1 MIPIRDE
8 NLILRRPLATWLLV
22 AAISAAWL
30 LLQGAGLDP
39 WLAQTVC
46 NLGMVPGEVT
56 RLAPVGQWVPMGPNM
71 ACVVDAEPINAL
83 TPLTSMFLHGGW
95 MHLLGNLLFLWVFGR
110 AVEDSM
116 GRLRFLAFYVLCGLG
131 AAIAQ
136 VAIDPASPIP
146 VVGASGA
153 ISGVM
158 GGYLLLYPRVRVHLL
173 VFIFVLRVPAWAML
187 LWWVG
192 LQLVSG
198 LPQLLSVDPQ
208 VSDGVAVWAHIGG
221 FATGLVLV
229 RMFVDRKLIT
239 RRTVYHRVFGGY

>member
-1 MIPIRDE
+1 
-8 NLILRRPLATWLLV
+8 
-22 AAISAAWL
+22 
-30 LLQGAGLDP
+30 
-39 WLAQTVC
+39 
-46 NLGMVPGEVT
+46 MVPGEVT
-56 RLAPVGQWVPMGPNM
+56 GLAPVGLAVPMGHGM
-71 ACVVDAEPINAL
+71 ACVVDAERINAL

-229 RMFVDRKLIT
+229 RMFVDRKLII

>member
-22 AAISAAWL
+22 AAIGAAWM
-30 LLQGAGLDP
+30 LLQGAGSEPRLP
-39 WLAQTVC
+39 ETVC
-46 NLGMVPGEVT
+46 NLGMVPGELT
-56 RLAPVGQWVPMGPNM
+56 GLAPVGQWVPMGHGM

-131 AAIAQ
+131 AAVAQ

-173 VFIFVLRVPAWAML
+173 VFIFILRVPAWAML
-187 LWWVG
+187 LWWIG